1 MALLAFAPLLQA
13 DTVETKR
20 GQSFEGI
27 VVGFSEKTLRLN
39 TGYGTLRFDR
49 KSQVADVTRSLYNW
63 PGEDDA
69 PERTEAFEK
78 RNDPKSAA
86 EVAKEAKLKKFP
98 RRHGKDEMTGAA
110 FRDRLVA
117 FTEFVESGTNSAKE
131 KRKKFKAT
139 KFKYIYVT
147 APVQS
152 IEVESIEND
161 ATGESED
168 RLRRPRRVSMWN
180 GLKHF
185 ADTACAAY
193 RRIVWADQPEY
204 IEVWLEKDAL
214 SGIFEEAL
222 RPYGVTLNVGRGFD
236 GWDSIHNAAGR
247 LSDYDTILY
256 FGDFDPSGEDMV
268 RSLRERL
275 AFFDTK
281 PEIIKCALTADDI
294 RRYGLPTDF
303 AKKTDTRSAAFI
315 AKHGDVSVELDA
327 LPMDV
332 LRERLV
338 SEVEARMD
346 LEALAETKAE
356 EDAERERLREAL
368 A

>member
-1 MALLAFAPLLQA
+1 MKLIIVALLAFAPLLQA
-13 DTVETKR
+13 DTVKTKR

-168 RLRRPRRVSMWN
+168 RLRITIKAGTWYDARTGEKLDLSRSNSWNVWAVEGLNGADLDKRRTEEREAGKVDSWIDFYTAKK
-180 GLKHF
+180 LKEGSLIVF
-185 ADTACAAY
+185 KIGFSGETGEALWTN
-193 RRIVWADQPEY
+193 RIVRY
-204 IEVWLEKDAL
+204 
-214 SGIFEEAL
+214 
-222 RPYGVTLNVGRGFD
+222 
-236 GWDSIHNAAGR
+236 
-247 LSDYDTILY
+247 
-256 FGDFDPSGEDMV
+256 
-268 RSLRERL
+268 
-275 AFFDTK
+275 K
-281 PEIIKCALTADDI
+281 PPKAI
-294 RRYGLPTDF
+294 RKG
-303 AKKTDTRSAAFI
+303 
-315 AKHGDVSVELDA
+315 
-327 LPMDV
+327 
-332 LRERLV
+332 
-338 SEVEARMD
+338 
-346 LEALAETKAE
+346 
-356 EDAERERLREAL
+356 
-368 A
+368 